1 MKIAAAQI
9 ACCLGDI
16 EANVRK
22 MRDFAERAKKAG
34 AGLVVFPEMADTGY
48 SMSVIQKW
56 ATTWTEGAVP
66 QLQEMAKGLGIGI
79 ISGVSEREAGAI
91 YNSQVAIDAS
101 GRIAGKYRKT
111 HLFGPA
117 PIEEHKCFTPGDEL
131 VTLPWEKLRLGLT
144 ICYDLRFPEVYRLL
158 ACEQRADVFIISS
171 AWPFPRAEHQRV
183 LALARAIE
191 NQSYV
196 ILSNRVG
203 KDDGVSS
210 CGGSAI
216 IDPYGVIV
224 AAASADRE
232 ELVVAE
238 VAAETIRSVRDRMP
252 VFTDR
257 REELYTKRPEG
268 RASTCH

>member
-9 ACCLGDI
+9 ACSLGDV

-34 AGLVVFPEMADTGY
+34 AELIVFPEMADTGY
-48 SMSVIQKW
+48 SMPVVQEHAKK
-56 ATTWTEGAVP
+56 WTEGAVP
-66 QLQEMAKGLGIGI
+66 QLREIAKELTIAI
-79 ISGVSEREAGAI
+79 IAGVSEREAESI
-91 YNSQVAIDAS
+91 YNSQVAIDA
-101 GRIAGKYRKT
+101 GGQIVAKYRKT

-117 PIEEHKCFTPGDEL
+117 PIEEHKCFSPGDEL
-131 VTLPWEKLRLGLT
+131 VSFQLGALRLGLT

-158 ACEQRADVFIISS
+158 ACEQGANVFIISS
-171 AWPFPRAEHQRV
+171 AWPFPRAEHLRV
-183 LALARAIE
+183 LAIARAIE

-203 KDDGVSS
+203 KDDGVST

-216 IDPYGVIV
+216 IDSYGVIV

-232 ELVVAE
+232 ELVLAE
-238 VAAETIRSVRDRMP
+238 VSEETIRSVRDRMP
-252 VFTDR
+252 VFKDR
-257 REELYTKRPEG
+257 REELYGKRLVN
-268 RASTCH
+268 R

>member
-9 ACCLGDI
+9 ACSRGDI
-16 EANVRK
+16 DTNVGK
-22 MRDFAERAKKAG
+22 MREFAERAKNAG

-48 SMSVIQKW
+48 SMTIIQER

-66 QLQEMAKGLGIGI
+66 QLQETAAKLAIGI
-79 ISGVSEREAGAI
+79 ISGVSEREGGAI
-91 YNSQVAIDAS
+91 YNSQVVIDAS
-101 GRIAGKYRKT
+101 GQVVGKYRKT

-117 PIEEHKCFTPGDEL
+117 PIEEHKCFSPGNEL
-131 VTLPWEKLRLGLT
+131 ASLPWGALRLGLT
-144 ICYDLRFPEVYRLL
+144 ICYDLRFPEVYRIL
-158 ACEQRADVFIISS
+158 ACEQRTDVFIISS
-171 AWPFPRAEHQRV
+171 AWPFPRAEHLRV

-238 VAAETIRSVRDRMP
+238 VSAETIRSVRDRMP
-252 VFTDR
+252 VFVDR
-257 REELYTKRPEG
+257 REELYEKRAKG
-268 RASTCH
+268 DARS